1 MGVTIVVLT
10 ILIRIILYPLAEKQI
25 KSQKKLQAI
34 QPEIKKLQEKHKN
47 DKEKQS
53 RALMQLY
60 KEKKVNPAAGCLPLI
75 IQLIFFIALY
85 RAFMAGIDFSSEC
98 KDIYSFVKCPN
109 HLNVISFGFL
119 DLAKPSIALAVIAAA
134 AQFIQTKMMT
144 VKTAGS
150 PKKGDMAAMMN
161 KQMLYLGPLLTLFIG
176 TRFPAGLAVYWI
188 VNTLFAI
195 LQQHLIMRRD
205 GKSANKDG

>member
-1 MGVTIVVLT
+1 MFLYNVIPGHDLGVTIVVLT

-109 HLNVISFGFL
+109 HLNVISFGFF
-119 DLAKPSIALAVIAAA
+119 PVF
-134 AQFIQTKMMT
+134 FI
-144 VKTAGS
+144 
-150 PKKGDMAAMMN
+150 
-161 KQMLYLGPLLTLFIG
+161 
-176 TRFPAGLAVYWI
+176 
-188 VNTLFAI
+188 I
-195 LQQHLIMRRD
+195 L
-205 GKSANKDG
+205 